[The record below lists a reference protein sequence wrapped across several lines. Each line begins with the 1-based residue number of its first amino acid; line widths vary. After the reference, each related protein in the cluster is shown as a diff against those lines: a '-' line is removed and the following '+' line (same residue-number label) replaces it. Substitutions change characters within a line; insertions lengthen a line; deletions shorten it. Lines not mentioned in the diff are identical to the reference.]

1 LELLSRAK
9 HGEREEHQMTQTKW
23 FRFKPA
29 KELWFVLLSW
39 VLVTYS
45 NIKDGLQMPFEATY
59 GFILVIGLSAVGLII
74 IGKISKKMKTEA
86 AP

>member
-1 LELLSRAK
+1 
-9 HGEREEHQMTQTKW
+9 MTQTKW

-29 KELWFVLLSW
+29 KELWIVLLSW

-74 IGKISKKMKTEA
+74 IGRLSKKMKTEA

>member
-1 LELLSRAK
+1 
-9 HGEREEHQMTQTKW
+9 MTQTKW

-29 KELWFVLLSW
+29 KELWIVLLSW